1 MCQNTPNYTF
11 QKYLNFAFFLFLGT
25 ISTAIAQP
33 EKVNVL
39 PPSIDNYNFTK
50 YGGLEMSGNTGGF
63 SYALPLYTI
72 QHHGISV
79 PISLSYFTDGV
90 KVNDIAGIA
99 GMNWNLMAGGM
110 ITRVV
115 KDQPD
120 EYAATIKY
128 RPETAHIDKIIAG
141 NYDDAYYLANIKQD
155 AIDLWNTIY
164 NTEGANFYNK
174 LDTEQDAFSFNFNG
188 HSGSFYLENDEIY
201 LDTDEN
207 GIKASFEKVVIGTQ
221 SYLKFTFITP
231 DGIKYTLGGAAE
243 FVESSEISG
252 DCGRNYSS
260 PIPTSWHL
268 REIEY
273 NNQIVSFS
281 YKTIFKEYPFDYSQ
295 SVTYKIHED
304 FSACPN
310 AGSISNCST
319 IFMTSNA
326 KVLKQIDF
334 GTSKVEF
341 NYLTQRE
348 DYYAGYLLNEITVY
362 NNFQDVENFNF
373 DYEYSVNN
381 STNVPDFYNLQ
392 NKTRA
397 FLKKVRFKNN
407 TTQEFDYNNINDLS
421 PRLGYSQDLYG
432 YSNSNTISSLLNVDS
447 DQQEYNEMK
456 DFMKTKFPGFLDQA
470 DRSTDKIKSLSGV
483 LNKITYPTKGHTA
496 ITYENNLNLEDVQVR
511 KWKTKRFDL
520 RVTACNPLNSDL
532 DSQSFTFPGNGS
544 VIIIESNLAAD
555 ACNNN
560 DIDMLHDRHGLYIKD
575 ETTGEWL
582 FNNRLDVGDNFES
595 NEGTR
600 VNNGISFPAIR
611 TINGHEYSVTYDVS
625 TKFDDVR
632 GWLTV
637 KYNNYY
643 EIEPQM
649 INYSGARVQTI
660 ADYDTDGVLFNKKE
674 YVYNNISDLTSG
686 KTSLHHNY
694 FFSPWFEDCVER
706 SCYVGGGY
714 EMINDCV
721 NVVTFGSNN
730 YIAGLA
736 SRGNRINYNAVSA
749 ILINKNVQ
757 ENLFYVNKGT
767 IDQPVIVHRKG
778 MYNTTRS
785 NPVGWRD
792 GKLEETTIY
801 NFKSGNYV
809 PVKSTKTKYEV
820 LKDRSLYSY
829 NIGTGIKIT
838 SQFSLM
844 NLDHVYNVVEWGTNP
859 DNCKTTLC
867 DFNYYK
873 CNSLICNIVS
883 KLKIEK
889 YFNFCRIRGKTQT
902 IETEYLNGKE
912 FTSTTQY
919 SYSPEN
925 NYLLSSQTTTNS
937 KKETVESKYYYPTSG
952 EMASQPFR
960 SELLT
965 KNRLQPPLKTRTN
978 NNGKITEQLTVY
990 DNSASTSNL
999 LLPKYVYSGKFAG
1012 TEGNLEKKI
1021 TYDKYDDK
1029 GNILQFT
1036 PENGV
1041 PVVVIWGYHKTQPI
1055 AKIENATYD
1064 QIQGY
1069 VTNLQNLSDKD
1080 DDNCVA
1086 TNCNEQVLREALNTM
1101 RVALPQL
1108 AVSTYTYKP
1117 LVGVTSI
1124 TDAKGETSYYE
1135 YDAANR
1141 LKFVRDKSFNLLQK
1155 YCYNY
1160 RGQQFDCTD
1169 TASGILYR
1177 SAARSGSF
1185 TTVCSSGG
1193 FGDSVPY
1200 NQAEGAVAS
1209 EVSQA
1214 DADAKGLIKF
1224 NAAGLA
1230 NANAVGKCF
1239 YKNVSKSVSVTRT
1252 NCPAGGTAGSIVYTV
1267 PAGKHT
1273 SYVSQADADRLAQDD
1288 LTANSLAY
1296 ANSNA
1301 SCTFYNVVKRGTFTR
1316 NNCAAG
1322 GTPGTSVYTVAAGIY
1337 NSTISQAD
1345 ADAKAQD
1352 DVNRN
1357 GQAQAN
1363 AIATCTYYNVSRS
1376 AVFTKDNCEKGKQG
1390 SNVTYTQPAG
1400 IHWSTISQ
1408 ADANAKAQN
1417 VFNTEGQAH
1426 ANANGNCF
1434 YYNTAKSG
1442 TFYKNNCAVGSYG
1455 KDPYVYTVAARS
1467 VISYDSQAE
1476 ADSHAQAMVTN
1487 NGQGAANTNGTCT
1500 TIGFVAEGT
1509 FNQTSKRFEII
1520 LKADHTNH
1528 NGRVFDL
1535 KIAVYTASG
1544 FDGYQYEQLTLNP
1557 GIMKSVRFVIGVGS
1571 RANNAQIVP
1580 N

>member
-1 MCQNTPNYTF
+1 MCQNKPNYTF
-11 QKYLNFAFFLFLGT
+11 QKHLNFAFFLFLCT

-128 RPETAHIDKIIAG
+128 RPETTEINKIVEG

-188 HSGSFYLENDEIY
+188 HSGSFYLENNEIY

-221 SYLKFTFITP
+221 SYLKFIFITP

-310 AGSISNCST
+310 PGTMSNCST
-319 IFMTSNA
+319 IFRTSNA
-326 KVLKQIDF
+326 KVLTQIDF

-348 DYYAGYLLNEITVY
+348 DYYAGYLLNGITVY
-362 NNFQDVENFNF
+362 NGFQDLDNFNF
-373 DYEYSVNN
+373 DYVYSVNN
-381 STNVPDFYNLQ
+381 STNVPNWNTLQ
-392 NKTRA
+392 NRTRA

-407 TTQEFDYNNINDLS
+407 TAQEFDYNNMNDLS

-447 DQQEYNEMK
+447 DQQQYNEMK
-456 DFMKTKFPGFLDQA
+456 DFMKTKFPGFLDKA
-470 DRSTDKIKSLSGV
+470 DRSTHKIKSLSGV

-496 ITYENNLNLEDVQVR
+496 ITYENNLNLEDVHVR
-511 KWKTKRFDL
+511 KWKTESFDV
-520 RVTACNPLNSDL
+520 RKTSCFPVNEDVVTKTFI
-532 DSQSFTFPGNGS
+532 FTGLGS
-544 VIIIESNLAAD
+544 YMSIETNITAD

-560 DIDMLHDRHGLYIKD
+560 DIDMLHDRHGLYIRD
-575 ETTGEWL
+575 VTTGEIL
-582 FNNRLDVGDNFES
+582 FSNRLDVGANFIS
-595 NEGTR
+595 NEGIRT
-600 VNNGISFPAIR
+600 NNGITFPAIY
-611 TINGHEYSVTYDVS
+611 TINGHEYSITYDVS
-625 TKFDDVR
+625 SKFDDVK
-632 GWLTV
+632 GSISI

-643 EIEPQM
+643 DVEPKT
-649 INYSGARVQTI
+649 INYSGARVQSIT
-660 ADYDTDGVLFNKKE
+660 DYDTDGIVYNKKE
-674 YVYNNISDLTSG
+674 YVYNNVLDLISG
-686 KTSLHHNY
+686 RTSLYHNY
-694 FFSPWFEDCVER
+694 FFSPWFEDCVQR
-706 SCYVGGGY
+706 SCYVGDGY
-714 EMINDCV
+714 EMTNDCV

-730 YIAGLA
+730 YLAGLV
-736 SRGNRINYNAVSA
+736 SRGNRINYSAVSA
-749 ILINKNVQ
+749 ILTNKSVQ
-757 ENLFYVNKGT
+757 ENLFYVNDGGA
-767 IDQPVIVHRKG
+767 DQPLIVHRKG

-785 NPVGWRD
+785 NPEGWHD
-792 GKLEETTIY
+792 GKLEEATIY
-801 NFKSGNYV
+801 SFKSGDYT

-820 LKDRSLYSY
+820 LKDRSLFSY
-829 NIGTGIKIT
+829 NIGTGIKTT

-844 NLDHVYNVVEWGTNP
+844 NLDHVYNVVEWGTSP
-859 DNCKTTLC
+859 DNCKTALC

-873 CNSLICNIVS
+873 CNSLICNIVQ

-889 YFNFCRIRGKTQT
+889 YFNYCRIRGKTQT
-902 IETEYLNGKE
+902 IETEYLNGME
-912 FTSTTQY
+912 FTTTTQY

-1160 RGQQFDCTD
+1160 RGQQFDCSD

-1185 TTVCSSGG
+1185 TKVCSSGG

-1200 NQAEGAVAS
+1200 NQPEGAVAS

-1214 DADAKGLIKF
+1214 DADAKGLRKF
-1224 NAAGLA
+1224 NDAGLA
-1230 NANAVGKCF
+1230 NANAVGRCF
-1239 YKNVSKSVSVTRT
+1239 YQNLAKSVSVTRT

-1273 SYVSQADADRLAQDD
+1273 SYVSQEDADRLAQDD

-1322 GTPGTSVYTVAAGIY
+1322 GTPGTSIYTVAAGVY
-1337 NSTISQAD
+1337 NSTTSQTHAD
-1345 ADAKAQD
+1345 QLAQD

-1357 GQAQAN
+1357 GQAHAN
-1363 AIATCTYYNVSRS
+1363 ATATCTFYNVARS
-1376 AVFTKDNCEKGKQG
+1376 GEFIKNSCEKGKQG

-1400 IHWSTISQ
+1400 LHWSTISQ

-1417 VFNTEGQAH
+1417 AFNTEGQAY
-1426 ANANGNCF
+1426 ANNNGYCF

-1442 TFYKNNCAVGSYG
+1442 TFIKNNCAAGSYS
-1455 KDPYVYTVAARS
+1455 DTPYIYTVAAKTVTS
-1467 VISYDSQAE
+1467 DISQAD
-1476 ADSHAQAMVTN
+1476 ADNYAQVIVNT
-1487 NGQGAANTNGTCT
+1487 NGQGAANLSGTCKA
-1500 TIGFVAEGT
+1500 INFSVEGT
-1509 FNQTSKRFEII
+1509 FEETTKKIFVKMTANHS
-1520 LKADHTNH
+1520 NH
-1528 NGRVFDL
+1528 NGRTFNIVV
-1535 KIAVYTASG
+1535 VYATASRPENYKTEVHSLAAG
-1544 FDGYQYEQLTLNP
+1544 QTVKTFT
-1557 GIMKSVRFVIGVGS
+1557 IGVGS
-1571 RANNAQIVP
+1571 AALYAEIESY
-1580 N
+1580 